1 MPYPFRSVAVRLVL
15 CAMLSACSD
24 CKESSP
30 KSVDSGPTAGN
41 DAETAQ
47 AFSMLPE
54 MGRSA
59 PYTKPRNYLD
69 GELDLKNRYPSVVK
83 VRAIRSL
90 EQSLAGSKETVKD
103 CSGVLIDP
111 RLVLTAAHCV
121 CTQRNALS
129 LDGGSSRTLFDR
141 STCAKTAEVT
151 GIAYLPPLPD
161 GIVRSLNESYEG
173 VIRPHPRFTMVLDE
187 QGSLESHH
195 ADLAVILLDGPVTHN
210 FPPMKLAD
218 LETKAGEFL
227 VTVGYGDDENE
238 SSAGL
243 GEERRFSQHRVLETP
258 TADNELI
265 MLASPARPTHQD
277 DDGGPCLSEEAGVQR
292 LVGISQRGLSRAS
305 ACTSTRVYMTWLLEE
320 VRHATQTNPPAT
332 P

>member
-1 MPYPFRSVAVRLVL
+1 MPFSIRSVAVRLVL
-15 CAMLSACSD
+15 CGMLSACSD
-24 CKESSP
+24 CKESSAS
-30 KSVDSGPTAGN
+30 SVDSGPTGGN

-47 AFSMLPE
+47 EFTLLPE

-59 PYTKPRNYLD
+59 PYTKPRNFLD
-69 GELDLKNRYPSVVK
+69 GEVDLKNRYPSAVRVRVV
-83 VRAIRSL
+83 RSL
-90 EQSLAGSKETVKD
+90 EQSLASSKEAVKD

-121 CTQRNALS
+121 CTQRNALR
-129 LDGGSSRTLFDR
+129 LDGGSSRTLLDR

-173 VIRPHPRFTMVLDE
+173 VIRPHPRFMMALDE
-187 QGSLESHH
+187 QGSFESYQ

-210 FPPMKLAD
+210 FPPVKLAAM
-218 LETKAGEFL
+218 EIKAGGFL

-238 SSAGL
+238 LSAGL
-243 GEERRFSQHRVLETP
+243 GEERRFSQHRVVETP
-258 TADNELI
+258 KADNELI
-265 MLASPARPTHQD
+265 MLAPPARPSYQD

-292 LVGISQRGLSRAS
+292 LVGISQRGLGREST
-305 ACTSTRVYMTWLLEE
+305 CTSTRVYMTWLLEE
-320 VRHATQTNPPAT
+320 LRQATQTHPPAT